1 VLSADRFPIEVDTG
15 AFDDAEEGRYAFPD
29 LCAKDSKMDRVA
41 VAVVVEEVDADAVV
55 EEVDSPILVV
65 LRVCPSSLSPFAI
78 DALSERDRSGLISKV
93 DRLGSNCS
101 ASPDYHR
108 IC

>member
-1 VLSADRFPIEVDTG
+1 MLSDDRFPVEVDAG
-15 AFDDAEEGRYAFPD
+15 VFDNAEEGRYAFPD
-29 LCAKDSKMDRVA
+29 LCAKDSKMDKVA
-41 VAVVVEEVDADAVV
+41 VADAFVEEVDN
-55 EEVDSPILVV
+55 PILVA
-65 LRVCPSSLSPFAI
+65 LGVCSSSLSPFVI
-78 DALSERDRSGLISKV
+78 DVLSERERSGLISKV